1 MNILLTFLI
10 LLSFTQTYSQEK
22 TDVLL
27 LATYH
32 FTNTEKFG
40 DILNPKK
47 QKGIEELLSKLK
59 TFQPQKIYVENT
71 PKKQNFWDSIY
82 INYKNGQNQKL
93 RNEIFQIGIRLAKNL
108 NLKSG
113 VTCVDWQRRPA
124 NNFQEKAYLEYL
136 DKMINYDDSIEKIN
150 PVGKSQY
157 IEKTKNY
164 FDSVYIKIPNMNIME
179 IFRIFNSKTFLN
191 NIFYSNISSYLDVD
205 SNKTGVVWTQNN
217 MIRNVNIYQNIIQ
230 DILKTNPKRVI
241 ILYGAGHIKAL
252 RNYLETHPKI
262 NIIETNNYLN

>member
-1 MNILLTFLI
+1 
-10 LLSFTQTYSQEK
+10 
-22 TDVLL
+22 
-27 LATYH
+27 
-32 FTNTEKFG
+32 
-40 DILNPKK
+40 
-47 QKGIEELLSKLK
+47 
-59 TFQPQKIYVENT
+59 
-71 PKKQNFWDSIY
+71 
-82 INYKNGQNQKL
+82 
-93 RNEIFQIGIRLAKNL
+93 
-108 NLKSG
+108 
-113 VTCVDWQRRPA
+113 
-124 NNFQEKAYLEYL
+124 KAYLEYL

-150 PVGKSQY
+150 PVEKSQY

-164 FDSVYIKIPNMNIME
+164 FDSVYTKIPNMSIME

-252 RNYLETHPKI
+252 RNYLEAHPKI
-262 NIIETNNYLN
+262 NLIET